1 MTGRILIVDDVATN
15 RIMMKVKL
23 ATACYDVRT
32 ARTAAAAMEALA
44 TEEIDL
50 LVMDVRL
57 PDMSGIEATRRLR
70 RDPETADVPI
80 LLVAS
85 SDAARMRI
93 EGLSAGA
100 DDVVS
105 WPLNEMAFLAR
116 VRSLLRARCED
127 RDTRLRMGG
136 LLDLGLSSSPKPAG
150 FGENGQAAF
159 AAAPPKASGGR
170 IALVGGTASAALAEH
185 RDRLQSSFRHEV
197 SMIGRE
203 EVLAIGAESAPD
215 VFLIDADCCGA
226 GGGLRLMSELRSRRA
241 TRHSACIIVL
251 PADDTERAAN
261 ALDLGADDVIYKPAE
276 TGEIALRLRTQLARK
291 RRADRMRDTL
301 DTGLRLAVIDP
312 LTGLHNRRYGLN
324 HLEQVAAR
332 ARAQGIRA
340 GVILM
345 DLDHFKAINDTHGH
359 KVGDLVLSRVAQV
372 LSDGL
377 RAEDLVA
384 RIGGEEFLAI
394 LPNADLEQV
403 RAAAE
408 RLRLAIESLRIP
420 LPDGGALSVTL
431 SLGVAMLDDH
441 ADAPGRAVERA
452 DRALYAAKAEGRNRT
467 QLAAS

>member
-1 MTGRILIVDDVATN
+1 
-15 RIMMKVKL
+15 
-23 ATACYDVRT
+23 
-32 ARTAAAAMEALA
+32 
-44 TEEIDL
+44 
-50 LVMDVRL
+50 
-57 PDMSGIEATRRLR
+57 
-70 RDPETADVPI
+70 
-80 LLVAS
+80 
-85 SDAARMRI
+85 
-93 EGLSAGA
+93 
-100 DDVVS
+100 
-105 WPLNEMAFLAR
+105 
-116 VRSLLRARCED
+116 
-127 RDTRLRMGG
+127 
-136 LLDLGLSSSPKPAG
+136 
-150 FGENGQAAF
+150 
-159 AAAPPKASGGR
+159 
-170 IALVGGTASAALAEH
+170 
-185 RDRLQSSFRHEV
+185 
-197 SMIGRE
+197 
-203 EVLAIGAESAPD
+203 
-215 VFLIDADCCGA
+215 
-226 GGGLRLMSELRSRRA
+226 
-241 TRHSACIIVL
+241 VL